1 MCNICVILKYPSKST
16 DNKLLY
22 NQVQILKKNYSR
34 APLSSADF
42 ITFNHISVLIEF
54 FLVPR
59 DELWPTTPLTE
70 TQVITKS
77 SDSCQENSSSFPW
90 L

>member
-1 MCNICVILKYPSKST
+1 MCNICVILKYPLKST

-42 ITFNHISVLIEF
+42 ITFLRLCVKIIKCFHS
-54 FLVPR
+54 
-59 DELWPTTPLTE
+59 
-70 TQVITKS
+70 
-77 SDSCQENSSSFPW
+77 
-90 L
+90 